1 MTAACVTYMW
11 CLPMETDIGMT
22 EDKESRHHEKM
33 AKKKASRDKLM
44 ARKTG
49 AKGLVIVHTGAGK
62 GKSTAAF
69 GMAIRCV
76 GHGMKV
82 GIIQFI
88 KGAWDT
94 AERRILEGFG
104 DLVTFRA
111 MGEGFTWE
119 TQDRARD
126 VEAAARAWELASSM
140 LADPSYAM
148 VILDEANVALRY
160 DYLPLEAVLAAI
172 EARPEGQHVVLTG
185 RNAPPPLIEA
195 ADLVT
200 EMTMVKHPFKDGIKA
215 QKGVEF

>member
-1 MTAACVTYMW
+1 
-11 CLPMETDIGMT
+11 MT
-22 EDKESRHHEKM
+22 EENDQRHREKM
-33 AKKKASRDKLM
+33 AKKKASRDKMM

-49 AKGLVIVHTGAGK
+49 ARGVVIVHTGAGK

-82 GIIQFI
+82 GIVQFI

-94 AERRILEGFG
+94 AERRVMEGFG

-126 VEAAARAWELASSM
+126 VAAAARAWDLAAAM
-140 LADPSYAM
+140 LADPDYKM
-148 VILDEANVALRY
+148 VILDEINVALRY
-160 DYLPLEAVLAAI
+160 DYLPLDKVLDAVK
-172 EARPEGQHVVLTG
+172 ARPEGQHAVLTG
-185 RNAPPPLIEA
+185 RNALPPLIEA

-215 QKGVEF
+215 QAGVEF